1 MDIRDIQDAVRAGHM
16 LAGSHAATEAA
27 ADGLTLD
34 DIWASMLTSPVEM
47 IEEYLS
53 DPRGSSCLLYC
64 EVNGSAEHVVIAF
77 PSLSAAQQRGYSS
90 LAFLVTCY
98 RPGGPKH
105 AAKWS
110 PDFKK
115 RIAP

>member
-1 MDIRDIQDAVRAGHM
+1 MNVNDIQDAIRAGRT
-16 LAGSHAATEAA
+16 LAGSHAAVEAA

-34 DIWASMLTSPVEM
+34 EVWTALLGDTVEI
-47 IEEYLS
+47 IEDYPT

-64 EVNGSAEHVVIAF
+64 ELHGHAHHVVIAF
-77 PSLSAAQQRGYSS
+77 PSQQAAQRHGYSS

-98 RPGGPKH
+98 RPGGPNY

-110 PDFKK
+110 LDFKK
-115 RIAP
+115 RVVP